1 LVDGEFPA
9 GFNCKRSSALGTLLV
24 VAVGGLMASGGGPS
38 VSSGT
43 RFASGSSSAAAF
55 SSTSVD
61 ESTVV
66 GSEGVAACATIII
79 GGEKLNHIPSKRAIG
94 RTACP
99 GLSGV
104 IEARWQSVS
113 WVRFVM
119 FCEARLSVGC
129 ALVKELQGE

>member
-1 LVDGEFPA
+1 M
-9 GFNCKRSSALGTLLV
+9 LV
-24 VAVGGLMASGGGPS
+24 VAVGGLVTSGGGPS

-55 SSTSVD
+55 SSTSAD
-61 ESTVV
+61 GSTIV
-66 GSEGVAACATIII
+66 GSEGVAACTTIIV
-79 GGEKLNHIPSKRAIG
+79 GAKKLSHIPRKNAIG
-94 RTACP
+94 RTACR

-113 WVRFVM
+113 RVRFVM
-119 FCEARLSVGC
+119 FCEARLSTDC